1 MKRKIRYQSFIA
13 LIFLFSSVYGQ
24 NADTLEQARRI
35 LTLQEVIAAL
45 DKNPVLLSFD
55 EKINSNNA
63 YAQGARN
70 LDPPKISTGLWM
82 FPYSMP
88 KNSMA
93 GVPSENQGA
102 FMLGIEQ
109 MIMNPGKRKAE
120 QRYMEGMSS
129 VEQTMKAFDRQN
141 MAEEAKKMYYEWIIL
156 KKKMTVLKESE
167 NLLGLMIKS
176 AEIGYTYNQN
186 SLSRIYKAKS
196 ELYSIQTMLIMTE
209 NMIQQINISLNT
221 MMNID
226 KETVFDV
233 DTNYVITNYDILP
246 IDTGSISAHRSD
258 VKNIQE
264 SIRLSGLK
272 RELELSKRKPDF
284 GIQYAHMNNFG
295 IMPNQ
300 FNLMGM
306 ITIPIAPWAAKGYK
320 ANLEGIKYE
329 TRALE
334 LRKEAIINEA
344 TGNLKKIKSEIA
356 NKKRQIKMY
365 EENLIPVLEKNFS
378 ASLIAFEHMKEDM
391 FMTID
396 AWMALKMAKIEYLDL
411 IGELLKLQASYE
423 RQIEKQ

>member
-1 MKRKIRYQSFIA
+1 MKRKIKYPAFIA
-13 LIFLFSSVYGQ
+13 LIFLFSSAYGQ
-24 NADTLEQARRI
+24 NADTLEQAHRI

-45 DKNPVLLSFD
+45 DKNPTLLSFD

-63 YAQGARN
+63 YARGARN
-70 LDPPKISTGLWM
+70 LEPPKISTGLWM

-93 GVPSENQGA
+93 GTAPENQGA
-102 FMLGIEQ
+102 FMIGVEQ
-109 MIMNPGKRKAE
+109 MIMHPGKRKAE
-120 QRYMEGMSS
+120 QKYMEGMSS
-129 VEQTMKAFDRQN
+129 VEETMKAFDRQN
-141 MAEEAKKMYYEWIIL
+141 MVEEAKKMYYEWIIL
-156 KKKMTVLKESE
+156 KKKQAVLKESE
-167 NLLGLMIKS
+167 NLLNLMIKS

-186 SLSRIYKAKS
+186 PLSRIYKAKS
-196 ELYSIQTMLIMTE
+196 ELYSIQNMLIMTE
-209 NMIQQINISLNT
+209 NMTQQINISLNT
-221 MMNID
+221 MMSID

-233 DTNYVITNYDILP
+233 DTNYVITNYDVLP
-246 IDTGSISAHRSD
+246 NDTNSISANRSD
-258 VKNIQE
+258 IKNIQE
-264 SIRLSGLK
+264 SIRLFGLK

-295 IMPNQ
+295 SMQNQ

-329 TRALE
+329 TKALE
-334 LRKEAIINEA
+334 LKKEAIINEA

-356 NKKRQIKMY
+356 NKKRQVKMY
-365 EENLIPVLEKNFS
+365 EENLIPALEKNFS
-378 ASLIAFEHMKEDM
+378 SSLIAFEHMKEDM

-411 IGELLKLQASYE
+411 LGELLKMQAQYE